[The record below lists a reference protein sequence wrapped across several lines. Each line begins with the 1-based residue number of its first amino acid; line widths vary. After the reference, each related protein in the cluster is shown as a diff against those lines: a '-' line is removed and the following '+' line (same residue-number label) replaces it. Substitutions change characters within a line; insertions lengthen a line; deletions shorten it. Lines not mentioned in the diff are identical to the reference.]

1 MRKIRFVLIM
11 SFVISLLLMFI
22 PQNSIAQN
30 ATGDTTQ
37 VETPSIVIDAA
48 AARVKTSP
56 DLYGIFYEEISR
68 AGEGGISAELVQNR
82 DFEATNL
89 PEGWTQEGRDIYTAK
104 GRHYNQWWD
113 SNNPA
118 LAWSLVA
125 DGGAEG
131 SISLVKENPLNERN
145 PYSLKLTSTKTGKR
159 DGVANSGF
167 WGMNIQQGESYDL
180 SFYARTEGSR
190 TTTLNISLE
199 NEDGSSV
206 AASGK
211 VENVGG
217 AWKEYKL
224 ALTANATNSKARLV
238 ITQAAEGTIWLDVV
252 SLYPRKTFKGH
263 GLRTDLCEMLAA
275 LKPSFMRFPGGCVV
289 EGASLSSRWNWKETI
304 GDKTQRRGLYNV
316 WGYFNTY
323 SLGYHELLQLCE
335 DLNADAMYVCNVGMS
350 CNARQ
355 PSEYVQGEE
364 LQPMVQDALNALEYA
379 MGPVTSTWGAKRAA
393 NGHPEPFKIKYIEIG
408 NENGGQIY
416 QENYRVFYDAIKA
429 KYPDIITIADERIPN
444 AKVEIVDEHFYV
456 NPSRF
461 FGMANQ
467 YDRTDRNGPKIYVG
481 EYAVNSG
488 VGNGNLQGAL
498 AEAVFMMNMEKNS
511 DIVTMSSYAPLFEN
525 INSREWEVNLIRFDN
540 SRVIGRTSYEVQ
552 KLFSENK
559 PDQVLKT
566 EVSANNV
573 SLPGNT
579 GNRGGRGGAGGGRGG
594 QGGSTGVQQLY
605 ALAGMDNA
613 KKELVVKIVNPTAD
627 SVNGTITING
637 ISNLGKNAKVFTL
650 GHASITA
657 ENTLENP
664 NEVKPV
670 EKTISI
676 SGPEFKYEFSPNSL
690 TILRIAAP

>member
-1 MRKIRFVLIM
+1 MSKIRFILIVLV
-11 SFVISLLLMFI
+11 VISLSLI
-22 PQNSIAQN
+22 GITQNSFAQN
-30 ATGDTTQ
+30 ETGQAAQ
-37 VETPSIVIDAA
+37 VGTPSIVIDAA
-48 AARVKTSP
+48 APRVETSP
-56 DLYGIFYEEISR
+56 NLYGIFYEEISR

-131 SISLVKENPLNERN
+131 SISLEKENPLNERN
-145 PYSLKLTSTKTGKR
+145 PHSIKLTATKIGKR
-159 DGVANSGF
+159 VGAANSGF
-167 WGMNIQQGESYDL
+167 WGMNIQQGEAYDL

-224 ALTANATNSKARLV
+224 SLIANATNSKARLV
-238 ITQAAEGTIWLDVV
+238 ISQATEGTIWLDVV
-252 SLYPRKTFKGH
+252 SLYPSKTFKGH

-304 GDKTQRRGLYNV
+304 GDKSQRRGLYNV

-355 PSEYVQGEE
+355 PAESVQGEA
-364 LQPMVQDALNALEYA
+364 LQPMIQDALNALEYA
-379 MGPVTSTWGAKRAA
+379 MGPVTSTWGAQRAA

-429 KYPDIITIADERIPN
+429 KYPDIITIADERVPN
-444 AKVEIVDEHFYV
+444 AKLEIVDEHFYV
-456 NPSRF
+456 NPSGF

-481 EYAVNSG
+481 EYAVNNG
-488 VGNGNLQGAL
+488 VGSGNLQGAL

-511 DIVTMSSYAPLFEN
+511 DIVTMASYAPLFEN
-525 INSREWEVNLIRFDN
+525 VNSQEWAVNLIRFDN
-540 SRVIGRTSYEVQ
+540 SKVIGRTSYEVQ
-552 KLFSENK
+552 KLFSNNK

-566 EVSANNV
+566 EVTADSVN
-573 SLPGNT
+573 LPGNT
-579 GNRGGRGGAGGGRGG
+579 GNRGGRGGRGG
-594 QGGSTGVQQLY
+594 QGGSAGIKQLY

-613 KKELVVKIVNPTAD
+613 EKELVIKVVNPTAD

-637 ISNLGKNAKVFTL
+637 ISNPGKNAKVITL
-650 GHASITA
+650 GHASNTA

-664 NEVKPV
+664 SEVKPV